1 MRHILHRRRRS
12 ILPRSVLLEWASD
25 YDRIS
30 KILLEEVKAA
40 LVLAHAPSGFWF
52 EGIALET
59 PGWHLKLT
67 QADR

>member
-1 MRHILHRRRRS
+1 
-12 ILPRSVLLEWASD
+12 LEWASD

-40 LVLAHAPSGFWF
+40 LVLARTPSGFWF
-52 EGIALET
+52 EGIGLET

>member
-1 MRHILHRRRRS
+1 
-12 ILPRSVLLEWASD
+12 LEWASD

-40 LVLAHAPSGFWF
+40 LVLGRAPSGLWF
-52 EGIALET
+52 EGIALEA
-59 PGWHLKLT
+59 PDWHLKLT

>member
-1 MRHILHRRRRS
+1 
-12 ILPRSVLLEWASD
+12 LEWASD

-40 LVLAHAPSGFWF
+40 LVLARAPSGFWF
-52 EGIALET
+52 EGIARET
-59 PGWHLKLT
+59 PDWHLKLT